1 MKLVHESSAGV
12 HDLSPVRHW
21 VGIDVSGETLEV
33 FVRPISKGLKLANS
47 PAGLATLVSELL
59 EILLASHA
67 NIWVSIIAFQGG

>member
-1 MKLVHESSAGV
+1 MKLV

-33 FVRPISKGLKLANS
+33 LVRPISKGLKLANS

-67 NIWVSIIAFQGG
+67 NIWVSTIAFQRG